1 MEMTGRTRFV
11 FREASNYQI
20 HACHGVWGGPNP
32 HGQLEASFYVD
43 SPLLPVVA
51 NMRTSSEVPGLS
63 VLESQDFPVAGDEGD
78 VLHARRLVTGV
89 VLTPADAIAIGE
101 WLIQNATSI
110 LAITGRRP

>member
-1 MEMTGRTRFV
+1 MSARARFV
-11 FREASNYQI
+11 FREANTYQI

-51 NMRTSSEVPGLS
+51 NMRASAELPGLS
-63 VLESQDFPVAGDEGD
+63 LLESQEFPVSGGEGD

-89 VLTPADAIAIGE
+89 VLSPADAIAIGE

-110 LAITGRRP
+110 LASTGQRSP